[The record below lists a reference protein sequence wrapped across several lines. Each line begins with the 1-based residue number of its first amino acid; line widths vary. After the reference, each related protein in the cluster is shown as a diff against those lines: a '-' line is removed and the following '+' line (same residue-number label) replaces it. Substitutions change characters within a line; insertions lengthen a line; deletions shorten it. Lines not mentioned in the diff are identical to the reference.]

1 MERSHW
7 SKDFVLHYN
16 SDFDRLQME
25 FARSGK
31 EHSRAWDGANYAI
44 LEVPTLDPPAPVRFL
59 VHECVPGPW
68 AGSVH
73 ICQICNMTPDE
84 IKGLPL
90 LENLLAWDKAYPQQW
105 WEYEESTKPVFSW
118 LRGRGPGNSA

>member
-1 MERSHW
+1 
-7 SKDFVLHYN
+7 L
-16 SDFDRLQME
+16 E

-31 EHSRAWDGANYAI
+31 EHSRAWDASNHAI
-44 LEVPTLDPPAPVRFL
+44 LEIPTLETPSPARFL

-84 IKGLPL
+84 IKRLPL

-105 WEYEESTKPVFSW
+105 WEYEESTKPVYEW
-118 LRGRGPGNSA
+118 LRRSRPGDSA